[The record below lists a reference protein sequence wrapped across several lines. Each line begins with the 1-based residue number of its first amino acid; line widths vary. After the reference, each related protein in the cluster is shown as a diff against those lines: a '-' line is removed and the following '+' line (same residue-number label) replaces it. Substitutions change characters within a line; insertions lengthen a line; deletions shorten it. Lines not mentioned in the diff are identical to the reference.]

1 MLSTA
6 LSTQKVLF
14 FALGLNTEGLTIHC
28 DCEEKAPATP
38 RRVSLLHLLL
48 QRRPEDCSLCV
59 WRHHARYGEAV
70 TPENPPAPALHLPP
84 CGGESAAT
92 QPPGSGL
99 SDLGSVSRSGVYS
112 YKYTTVLKV
121 SFRAFLFCKLK

>member
-70 TPENPPAPALHLPP
+70 TSENPPLPLCTCPPA
-84 CGGESAAT
+84 GGISCHTAT
-92 QPPGSGL
+92 RL
-99 SDLGSVSRSGVYS
+99 
-112 YKYTTVLKV
+112 
-121 SFRAFLFCKLK
+121 RAFRLRLCF